1 MLSSGRATVVA
12 AGTKVPLLAA
22 TVDHAIRLASWI
34 TVVGDISNTGTVY
47 VGDSTVKNAS
57 GGAKTY
63 VGHPI
68 VKPAA
73 GAQPNFINI
82 REVGGPTIYD
92 LATIYIDSDTSG
104 DTVTFNY
111 GRR

>member
-1 MLSSGRATVVA
+1 MLHSGRATVVA
-12 AGTKVPLLAA
+12 AGTKVPLSSSS
-22 TVDHAIRLASWI
+22 TPEMASWI
-34 TVVGDISNTGTVY
+34 TVVGDLSNTGTVY
-47 VGDSTVKNAS
+47 VGDSTVKNAA

-63 VGHPI
+63 IGHPL

-73 GAQPNFINI
+73 GAQPNFLNI
-82 REVGGPTIYD
+82 REIGGPTIYD
-92 LATIYIDSDTSG
+92 LRYIYIDADTSG

>member
-1 MLSSGRATVVA
+1 MLHSGAATVLT
-12 AGTKVPLLAA
+12 AGTKVPLS
-22 TVDHAIRLASWI
+22 TSSTPEMASWI
-34 TVVGDISNTGTVY
+34 TIVGDISNTGTVY
-47 VGDSTVKNAS
+47 VGDSTVQNAS

-63 VGHPI
+63 IGHPL

-82 REVGGPTIYD
+82 REIGGPTIYD
-92 LATIYIDSDTSG
+92 LRTIYVDADTSG
-104 DTVTFNY
+104 DRITFNY

>member
-1 MLSSGRATVVA
+1 MLYSGRATVVT
-12 AGTKVPLLAA
+12 AGTKVPLSSTAG
-22 TVDHAIRLASWI
+22 TMASWI
-34 TVVGDISNTGTVY
+34 TVVGDISNSGTVY
-47 VGDSTVKNAS
+47 IGNSSVKNAA

-63 VGHPI
+63 VGHPL

-82 REVGGPTIYD
+82 REVGGPAIYD
-92 LATIYIDSDTSG
+92 LTTIYVDADQNGDS
-104 DTVTFNY
+104 VTFNY

>member
-1 MLSSGRATVVA
+1 MLYSGRATVTA
-12 AGTKVPLLAA
+12 AGTKVPLLAS
-22 TVDHAIRLASWI
+22 TVDHKIRMAAWI

-47 VGDSTVKNAS
+47 VGDSTVKNAA

-63 VGHPI
+63 IGHPL

-92 LATIYIDSDTSG
+92 LATVYIVADTNG

-111 GRR
+111 GIR